1 MRTSGSPFWRMI
13 FTQKFVRAASLLPYT
28 FPTEIIDSWQ
38 PFLKPS
44 KRNSQTHISGV
55 ETMHEKLWPWTIYL
69 SLSFFFFEEIT
80 NNRVCHQEAAS
91 PTPAHEAGW
100 AQERAPPTWFS
111 PLSTSPAQTQILCW
125 AWACTHDR
133 RGSQADHVSCLRNKW
148 LVRMRADSVF
158 CSAAW
163 ERLDTPAY
171 LPRYKFWQASHFIE

>member
-13 FTQKFVRAASLLPYT
+13 FTQRFVWAASLLTYT

-44 KRNSQTHISGV
+44 KRNSQAQISGV

-69 SLSFFFFEEIT
+69 SFFFFEEIT
-80 NNRVCHQEAAS
+80 NNKVCHQEAAS
-91 PTPAHEAGW
+91 PHSFPRGW
-100 AQERAPPTWFS
+100 LSTGKS
-111 PLSTSPAQTQILCW
+111 TSLSTSPAQTQVLCR
-125 AWACTHDR
+125 AWVCTHDR
-133 RGSQADHVSCLRNKW
+133 GRNQADHVSRLRNKW
-148 LVRMRADSVF
+148 LVRMRADRVF

-163 ERLDTPAY
+163 ERLDNQAY